1 MVQWCA
7 EESMD
12 LFAQMVP
19 YVFRYLP
26 EYVRA
31 YRVELV
37 QLIVA
42 NADPTHVRRLP
53 HVPMVPCGVQS
64 IFSSSAIS
72 FAQIES
78 LSCKLTLGEFEMFGP
93 QDAPLVIGT
102 LLPSRS
108 PVARSLVSPGVV

>member
-42 NADPTHVRRLP
+42 NADPTHVRRVS
-53 HVPMVPCGVQS
+53 HVPTVPWRAKY
-64 IFSSSAIS
+64 FSSSFPSSAYRS
-72 FAQIES
+72 S
-78 LSCKLTLGEFEMFGP
+78 L
-93 QDAPLVIGT
+93 
-102 LLPSRS
+102 
-108 PVARSLVSPGVV
+108 

>member
-42 NADPTHVRRLP
+42 NADPTHVRRRP
-53 HVPMVPCGVQS
+53 HVPTVPCGVQS
-64 IFSSSAIS
+64 IF
-72 FAQIES
+72 
-78 LSCKLTLGEFEMFGP
+78 
-93 QDAPLVIGT
+93 
-102 LLPSRS
+102 
-108 PVARSLVSPGVV
+108 